1 MISDLNGAVQIGCEL
16 HTALIQ
22 SIRSLHDA
30 SSQRHAARE
39 VVLHFTEHFFYT
51 IINGARR
58 PTIAAPALTYGA
70 AATPAL

>member
-1 MISDLNGAVQIGCEL
+1 MDRLIELRREL
-16 HTALIQ
+16 HAALIDCV
-22 SIRSLHDA
+22 RFVHDA
-30 SSQRHAARE
+30 SSQSHAASE
-39 VVLHFTEHFFYT
+39 VVLHFAEHFFYT

>member
-1 MISDLNGAVQIGCEL
+1 M
-16 HTALIQ
+16 
-22 SIRSLHDA
+22 HDT
-30 SSQRHAARE
+30 SSESHAARE
-39 VVLHFTEHFFYT
+39 VMLHFAEHFFYT